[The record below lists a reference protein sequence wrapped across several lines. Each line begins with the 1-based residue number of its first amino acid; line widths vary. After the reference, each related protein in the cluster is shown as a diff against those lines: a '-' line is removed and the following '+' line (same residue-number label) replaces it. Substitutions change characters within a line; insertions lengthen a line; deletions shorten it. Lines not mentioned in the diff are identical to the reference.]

1 MTFLDLR
8 IFMNHFSWSAFDCR
22 DILSDDYVRNAQ
34 AKLWN
39 LPYWNGGRNHLIFN
53 LFSGS
58 WPDYSQDLGFDPG
71 HALLAKSSAPEH
83 TFRPG

>member
-1 MTFLDLR
+1 
-8 IFMNHFSWSAFDCR
+8 MNHFSWSAFDCR